1 MSVEGEE
8 DEKGAEE
15 KVAAAEEEEEEG
27 EGEGEEVMEE
37 AAIDLSLDSE
47 TPRRKP
53 ESRRRPLK

>member
-8 DEKGAEE
+8 DE
-15 KVAAAEEEEEEG
+15 KVAAAEEEEEEGEG

>member
-8 DEKGAEE
+8 DE